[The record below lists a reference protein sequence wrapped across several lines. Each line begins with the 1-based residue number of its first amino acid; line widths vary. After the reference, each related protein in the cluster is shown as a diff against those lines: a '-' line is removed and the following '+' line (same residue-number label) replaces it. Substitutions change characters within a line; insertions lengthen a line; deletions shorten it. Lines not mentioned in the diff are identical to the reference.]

1 VSETSTQ
8 PAARVFL
15 VTGSGRGLG
24 AEIAR
29 AAAAAGA
36 RVVLNCRK
44 DRAAAGRLVDEL
56 RGEGAE
62 VLACRADVTD
72 ANEARELVEETLRA
86 YGRVDVLVNTVG
98 GFGWHSVAET
108 GPEEWRSILSS
119 NLDSVFNMCQLVLP
133 HMRSQRA
140 GRIVNLASVGAER
153 AAGEARVAA
162 YAAAKAAVVS
172 FSRSLAVEEGRA
184 GVTVNVV
191 APGLLRDGRE
201 ANGVPPGSGTAADRV
216 PVGRSCEAADVARAV
231 LYLASPEASFVTGQV
246 LAVAGGWRL

>member
-1 VSETSTQ
+1 MSETPIL
-8 PAARVFL
+8 PAPRVFL

-29 AAAAAGA
+29 AAAGTGA
-36 RVVLNCRK
+36 RVVVNCRQ

-56 RGEGAE
+56 RAGGAE

-72 ANEARELVEETLRA
+72 PGQARELVDETRA
-86 YGRVDVLVNTVG
+86 AFGGVDVLVNTVG
-98 GFGWHSVAET
+98 GFGWHTLAET
-108 GPEEWRSILSS
+108 DHEEWGRILST
-119 NLDSVFNMCQLVLP
+119 NLDSVFNMCRLVLP
-133 HMRSQRA
+133 HMRARHA

-172 FSRSLAVEEGRA
+172 FSRSLALEEGRA

-201 ANGVPPGSGTAADRV
+201 AAAVPAGSGTAADRV
-216 PVGRSCEAADVARAV
+216 PVGRSCEPLDVARAV